1 MWRWLKQLLI
11 GRPLETAVLHEQRLS
26 KKAGLV
32 VFSSDNLSS
41 VAYAT
46 EEILLALMIA
56 GTAALTL
63 SLPTAII
70 ITVLLV
76 ILVFSYS
83 QTLYAYPSG
92 GGAYT
97 VAKENLGVTAGLVAG
112 AALLID
118 YVLTV
123 SVSVAAGIAAITS
136 AVPALYPYSVQLCVA
151 AIVFVMLAN
160 LRGVRESATIFAVP
174 VFLFIGSGL
183 LLVFVGIGKSLSG
196 GHPEPVSSAW
206 TAGTAYLI
214 VRAFASGCAALTG
227 VEAVANGVQAFK
239 PPVSRNAS
247 ITLYTMAAILGAL
260 FLGVTLL
267 SRWYQ
272 VVPRE
277 GETVL
282 SQIAR
287 NVFGSGFMYFVM
299 QIATMAIL
307 VLAANT
313 SFAGFPRLSSVL
325 AGDRFLP
332 RQLANRGDRLVFS
345 NGILFLGVVASLLVI
360 AFQGKVH
367 RLIPLYAIG
376 VFLSFTLSQAGM
388 VAHWWRHRE
397 AGWRRHMVL
406 NAVGAT
412 ATSVAVLDI
421 AFVKFLHGA
430 WVVVIAIPLLVYAF
444 RRVRLHYFLL
454 GTQLSLGDYEKPKP
468 RRNTVVVPV
477 ADINKVVLAAIEYAH
492 SISADV
498 IALRVNLDHADR
510 REFERRWQEWAGD
523 TPLVVL
529 NSPYRSILR
538 PVLQFV
544 EEISRLRPEDV
555 ITVILPEFVP
565 ARWWHELM
573 HNQTGLLL
581 RSALL
586 FKPRVVV
593 TSVRHHLAR

>member
-1 MWRWLKQLLI
+1 MWRWLKQFLI

-26 KKAGLV
+26 KKAGLA
-32 VFSSDNLSS
+32 VFSSDAVSS
-41 VAYAT
+41 VAYGT
-46 EEILLALMIA
+46 EQILLALVVA
-56 GTAALTL
+56 GTA
-63 SLPTAII
+63 SLGLAVPTAIL

-76 ILVFSYS
+76 ILVISYS
-83 QTLYAYPSG
+83 QTLYAYPTG

-136 AVPALYPYSVQLCVA
+136 AVPVLYPYSVQLCVA
-151 AIVFVMLAN
+151 AIAFVMLAN
-160 LRGVRESATIFAVP
+160 LRGVRESAAIFAVP
-174 VFLFIGSGL
+174 VFLFIGSAL
-183 LLVFVGIGKSLSG
+183 LLVVLGVGKSLSG
-196 GHPEPVSSAW
+196 SHPEPLSTAW
-206 TAGTAYLI
+206 TAGSAYLI
-214 VRAFASGCAALTG
+214 LRAFASGCAALTG

-239 PPVSRNAS
+239 PPVSRNAT
-247 ITLYTMAAILGAL
+247 ITLSAMAVILGTL
-260 FLGVTLL
+260 FLGTTLL

-272 VVPRE
+272 IIPRE
-277 GETVL
+277 EETVL
-282 SQIAR
+282 SQIGR
-287 NVFGSGFMYFVM
+287 SVFGHGAMYFVLQM
-299 QIATMAIL
+299 ATLAIL

-332 RQLANRGDRLVFS
+332 RQLSNLGDRLVFS
-345 NGILFLGVVASLLVI
+345 NGILFLGMAACLLVI
-360 AFQGKVH
+360 AFEGNVH

-376 VFLSFTLSQAGM
+376 VFLSFTLSQMGM
-388 VAHWWRHRE
+388 VAHWWRHRGR
-397 AGWRRHMVL
+397 GWRRSLVL

-412 ATSVAVLDI
+412 ATSVALLDI
-421 AFVKFLHGA
+421 ASVKFLHGA
-430 WVVVIAIPLLVYAF
+430 WVVIIAIPLLVYAF
-444 RRVRLHYFLL
+444 RRVRFHYFLL
-454 GTQLSLGDYEKPKP
+454 GTELSLADYEKPKP
-468 RRNTVVVPV
+468 RRNTVIVPV
-477 ADINKVVLAAIEYAH
+477 ASINKVVLAAIEYAH
-492 SISADV
+492 SISNDV
-498 IALRVNLDHADR
+498 IALNVNLDHADR
-510 REFERRWQEWAGD
+510 RELERRWQEWAKD

-544 EEISRLRPEDV
+544 DEISRLRPEDV
-555 ITVILPEFVP
+555 ITVVLPEFVP

-586 FKPRVVV
+586 FKPRVIV

>member
-1 MWRWLKQLLI
+1 MWRWLKQFLI

-26 KKAGLV
+26 KKAGLA
-32 VFSSDNLSS
+32 VFSSDAVSS
-41 VAYAT
+41 VAYGT
-46 EEILLALMIA
+46 EEILLALVIA
-56 GTAALTL
+56 GTAALSL
-63 SLPTAII
+63 SIPTAII

-76 ILVFSYS
+76 ILVISYS
-83 QTLYAYPSG
+83 QTIYAYPSG

-97 VAKENLGVTAGLVAG
+97 VAKENLGITAGLVAG

-123 SVSVAAGIAAITS
+123 SVSIAAGIAAITS
-136 AVPALYPYSVQLCVA
+136 AVPALHPHTVQLCVA
-151 AIVFVMLAN
+151 AIVFIMLAN
-160 LRGVRESATIFAVP
+160 LRGVRESAAIFAVP

-183 LLVFVGIGKSLSG
+183 LMVFVGVGKGLSG
-196 GHPEPVSSAW
+196 GHPEPVSAAW
-206 TAGTAYLI
+206 TAGSAYLI
-214 VRAFASGCAALTG
+214 LRAFASGCAALTG

-239 PPVSRNAS
+239 PPVSRNAT
-247 ITLYTMAAILGAL
+247 ITLYAMAVILGTL
-260 FLGVTLL
+260 FLGITFL

-272 VVPRE
+272 IIPRE

-287 NVFGSGFMYFVM
+287 NVFGPSAMYFVL

-313 SFAGFPRLSSVL
+313 SFADFPRLSSVL
-325 AGDRFLP
+325 ASDRFLP

-360 AFQGKVH
+360 AFEGKVH
-367 RLIPLYAIG
+367 RLIPLYAVG

-388 VAHWWRHRE
+388 VVHWWRHRE
-397 AGWRRHMVL
+397 PGWRRHMVL

-412 ATSVAVLDI
+412 ATSVALLDI
-421 AFVKFLHGA
+421 ASVKFLHGA
-430 WVVVIAIPLLVYAF
+430 WIVVIAIPLFVYAF
-444 RRVRLHYFLL
+444 RRVRFHYFIL
-454 GTQLSLGDYEKPKP
+454 GTELSVAGYEKPRP

-477 ADINKVVLAAIEYAH
+477 AGINKVVLAAIEYAH
-492 SISADV
+492 SISQDV

-510 REFERRWQEWAGD
+510 RELERQWQEWAKD

-544 EEISRLRPEDV
+544 DEISRLRPDDV
-555 ITVILPEFVP
+555 ITVVLPEFVP

-586 FKPRVVV
+586 FKPRVIV